1 MAKSKVLLLFL
12 TIIAISCGG
21 NELVD
26 DTVINNQENQSANEQ
41 EGLELKSKVLFIKL
55 ELQKYKLFLIY
66 FYSNMTIST
75 QLNTRLFLKKL

>member
-1 MAKSKVLLLFL
+1 MIVFIKK
-12 TIIAISCGG
+12 T
-21 NELVD
+21 
-26 DTVINNQENQSANEQ
+26 SAPLRFCYAEK

-75 QLNTRLFLKKL
+75 QLTTRLFLKKL